1 MTTDRNARRVGQSVL
16 VVLAIITAAPGAS
29 VQASVQVTSSLVP
42 MANDLILALFAS
54 LVAVGLI
61 AAGLIWL
68 ARRRARNTVGG
79 KIKSF
84 RKSSVEVM
92 DRLDSL
98 KERLKLLPTE
108 DLDFKVPMSGETLV
122 FYKETQKKVGGLWDR
137 WLEVMD
143 ALDKA
148 QALAKEN
155 SAPGS
160 QKLKEA
166 EHLVSGSKMFEE
178 IDSEAKACV
187 SSMDRLNRAHE
198 EARAAAEALRQQIAS
213 IRASVDHLGKDGLPT
228 TPYQAE
234 IDDIAS
240 RAKQVDAILTP
251 DPIGACSQASQVR
264 DQAALLQQRVDRI
277 VDIHQE
283 ARTVTEA
290 LTPAREQAAKYRQD
304 GLRLDEQGGNP
315 DFALAQAAHLAEQL
329 RQALNEGDHKA
340 ASEHLAA
347 ARAALDQAR
356 QTLQGVLKA
365 RDFCDIQQSER
376 MRETQRLR
384 EAMAQYEAF
393 ETELQRD
400 FAPTLWQNVAGNL
413 AQARALL
420 RTFDRKAQE
429 AAEAASSAEQKYLLA
444 ARLLG
449 QLIQEQQAVLRLMMA
464 LGDQLTGLRAVREDC
479 RKLVHELADQ
489 SAASASFFE
498 RNERSI
504 GAAARDSLAAAQESR
519 RLAEELLDDKQPDW
533 PRIRQLLEKA
543 MQGQAMARSQ
553 ATAMA
558 AIGDAFAAS
567 TGQQTIS
574 PYRLGPMEK
583 APDIE

>member
-1 MTTDRNARRVGQSVL
+1 MTTDRNARRVGRSVL
-16 VVLAIITAAPGAS
+16 VALAMITAAPGAS
-29 VQASVQVTSSLVP
+29 VQASDQVSPSLVP
-42 MANDLILALFAS
+42 TANDLILALFAS

-61 AAGLIWL
+61 AAGLVWL
-68 ARRRARNTVGG
+68 ARRRARNTVEG

-108 DLDFKVPMSGETLV
+108 DLDFKMPMSGETLV
-122 FYKETQKKVGGLWDR
+122 FYEETQKKVGALWDR

-155 SAPGS
+155 SAVGS

-166 EHLVSGSKMFEE
+166 ELLVSGSKVFEQ
-178 IDSEAKACV
+178 IDSESKACV
-187 SSMDRLNRAHE
+187 SRMDRLNRAHE

-213 IRASVDHLGKDGLPT
+213 IRASVDQLGKDGLPT

-234 IDDIAS
+234 IDEIAS
-240 RAKQVDAILTP
+240 HAKQVDAILTP
-251 DPIGACSQASQVR
+251 DPIGACSQAGQVR
-264 DQAALLQQRVDRI
+264 DRAALLQQRVHKI
-277 VDIHQE
+277 LDIHQG

-290 LTPAREQAAKYRQD
+290 LTPVREQVAEYRQD

-315 DFALAQAAHLAEQL
+315 DFALAQAAQIAEQL
-329 RQALNEGDHKA
+329 RQALNEGDPKA
-340 ASEHLAA
+340 AGEHLAA

-356 QTLQGVLKA
+356 QTLEGVLKA
-365 RDFCDIQQSER
+365 RDFCDIQQPER
-376 MRETQRLR
+376 LRETQRLR

-400 FAPTLWQNVAGNL
+400 FALTLWQNVAGNL

-420 RTFDRKAQE
+420 QTFDRKAQE

-449 QLIQEQQAVLRLMMA
+449 QLFQEQQAVFRLMMA
-464 LGDQLTGLRAVREDC
+464 LGDQLTGLRAVREEC

-543 MQGQAMARSQ
+543 LQGQAMARSQ
-553 ATAMA
+553 AAAMA

-567 TGQQTIS
+567 KTREHVAH
-574 PYRLGPMEK
+574 YRSRPVEK